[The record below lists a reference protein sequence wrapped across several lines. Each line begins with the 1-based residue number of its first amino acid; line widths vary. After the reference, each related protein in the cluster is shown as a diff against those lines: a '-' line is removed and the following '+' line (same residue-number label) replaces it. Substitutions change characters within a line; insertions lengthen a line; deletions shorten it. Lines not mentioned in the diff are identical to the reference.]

1 MIGKHNDW
9 KTTSIILKDK
19 IIVSGFSYSY
29 VLSEKKFI
37 KTHFDTLI
45 HWNFNFI
52 GKMVLRLVI
61 TLTNWLVHTTW
72 ITPLSESEFPTIA
85 TYFFFTLF
93 FPLRNNP
100 FGFIAWPFVSLR
112 HCACL

>member
-72 ITPLSESEFPTIA
+72 DYTTF
-85 TYFFFTLF
+85 
-93 FPLRNNP
+93 
-100 FGFIAWPFVSLR
+100 
-112 HCACL
+112 